1 MFSRKHIRSTDRRG
15 PIRASRHDTNFRGDA
30 FVLASLLMIWL
41 TCAAPACRATT
52 SDKSESDGTVNTG
65 GNPATDARPIT
76 PLAGSDVE
84 GASSA
89 DSSADSSAAEGI
101 GTSALI
107 SRDFL
112 APFNSPTSV
121 DLKRDRKSGDPALS
135 ARCSLIPGGFCR
147 ALKNKQIVLL
157 GAIQTAALISDG
169 VTTRQF
175 LSHGYTEVEPV
186 ARILLGS
193 RPTWSRMAPMGAI
206 QVFAGM
212 WLAERM
218 ATSRHVWIRRFW
230 WLPQVMG
237 TAGNAAASLHN
248 RTLR

>member
-1 MFSRKHIRSTDRRG
+1 MFSRKHIRSTDRCRT
-15 PIRASRHDTNFRGDA
+15 IRASRHDTNFRGDA
-30 FVLASLLMIWL
+30 LALASLLMIL
-41 TCAAPACRATT
+41 LMCAAPACRATT

-65 GNPATDARPIT
+65 GNPATDTRPIT
-76 PLAGSDVE
+76 PPAGSDVE
-84 GASSA
+84 GA
-89 DSSADSSAAEGI
+89 SSADSSAAEGI

-112 APFNSPTSV
+112 APLNNPTSV
-121 DLKRDRKSGDPALS
+121 DLNRDRKSGDPTLS
-135 ARCSLIPGGFCR
+135 ARCSLIPADFCR
-147 ALKNKQIVLL
+147 ALKNKPIVLL
-157 GAIQTAALISDG
+157 GAVQTAALISDG